1 MQGYKF
7 LDLEKC
13 PMCESPIDQTHYFG
27 KRLDRPQ
34 GLRPDKSVGTEL
46 SINKCP
52 CCQLVYPAPIP
63 VRTDEGLYA
72 MPLAA
77 SFWENRDQVHQ
88 AHFEYELRVLSKL
101 VNKPLNTL
109 LALDIGF
116 GLGSSLFTM
125 VSNFKEVHGIE
136 PFKSLYDR
144 TVETYRDRIDGRLL
158 KHISFEESD
167 YEKEKF
173 DFIFFEALQH
183 IPDLDAALKKAFSW
197 LKPGGILYVEVPSS
211 SYLFHS
217 LINLI
222 YRFRRTRFVV
232 NTNPMHGNLSYYEFS
247 VKSFVESG
255 KRNGF
260 KVIYRQVFVCTP
272 PLKGILKRLLIL
284 VMKFTGTGMQR
295 SIWLQKA

>member
-1 MQGYKF
+1 
-7 LDLEKC
+7 
-13 PMCESPIDQTHYFG
+13 MCKSHIDQAHYFG

-34 GLRPDKSVGTEL
+34 GLRPDKSGGTEL

-52 CCQLVYPAPIP
+52 NCKLVYPAPVP

-77 SFWENRDQVHQ
+77 SFWETRDQVHQ
-88 AHFEYELRVLSKL
+88 AHFEYELSVLSKL
-101 VNKPLNTL
+101 INKPLNTL
-109 LALDIGF
+109 SALDIGF

-125 VSNFKEVHGIE
+125 VSNFREVHGIE
-136 PFKSLYDR
+136 PFKGLYDR
-144 TVETYRDRIDGRLL
+144 ALETYRDRIDGRLL
-158 KHISFEESD
+158 KHVSFEESD

-183 IPDLDAALKKAFSW
+183 LPELDAALKKAVSW

-217 LINLI
+217 LVNLV

-232 NTNPMHGNLSYYEFS
+232 NTNPMHGNFSYYEFS

-260 KVIYRQVFVCTP
+260 RVIYRQVFVCTP

-284 VMKFTGTGMQR
+284 VMKYTGTGMQR
-295 SIWLQKA
+295 SIWLQKE